1 MKKYIFA
8 FVGVFLLISACIY
21 LVFSRDE
28 TLTITYIKFKVNPEF
43 VIGINNDNKVILYNP
58 LNEDAKIFNL
68 GMFNNKSLEEFST
81 LFIDKMEENNYL
93 SDNIIDMIVM
103 TKNKNKKNIIVET
116 ITNSIS
122 EQNNEIII
130 NVKDPTFDEMLAY
143 SNETVYDLEPT
154 YNEEDLKVISNDILN
169 KISNHINNK
178 INNLKVDKID
188 NQDKK
193 DILEQK
199 NINGYFDDFNFSN
212 VDLGEYSIDILD
224 DSNYEVEFTFDEN
237 LNYQYNIIIN
247 IVLESYKDKI
257 KNDVKETTV
266 EVYKYTYNLNS
277 EKIINNYKNEF
288 YIFTN

>member
-116 ITNSIS
+116 ITNSIG

-143 SNETVYDLEPT
+143 SNEPVYDLEPT